1 LKGGGFYIETSG
13 DGIVLIQNVTFESC
27 STTMA
32 YDKSSYGGS
41 LYFESSLSG
50 LTLTIK
56 DC

>member
-50 LTLTIK
+50 LNLTIK